1 MQEKYE
7 YQNSDELQIDLAEL
21 FHVLLKKAWMIIL
34 CFVVG
39 AVVMGSYTKIFMT
52 PQYTASSS
60 IYILGSTANIS
71 NISLTLSSQLTADF
85 TILAKSRPVVEN
97 VIEELDLDMSYEQLS
112 NNIAVENPSETTILK
127 ITATDTDPKMAKSIA
142 NAMADAAAT
151 RVANV
156 MNIDKPNVVEK
167 AVEPKNPASPS
178 MTKNVVL
185 GGMIGTI
192 LMIGILVVL
201 YMMDDTIKDSEDV
214 RKYLNLDTLA
224 AFPAGKRSRR

>member
-1 MQEKYE
+1 
-7 YQNSDELQIDLAEL
+7 
-21 FHVLLKKAWMIIL
+21 
-34 CFVVG
+34 
-39 AVVMGSYTKIFMT
+39 
-52 PQYTASSS
+52 
-60 IYILGSTANIS
+60 
-71 NISLTLSSQLTADF
+71 
-85 TILAKSRPVVEN
+85 
-97 VIEELDLDMSYEQLS
+97 
-112 NNIAVENPSETTILK
+112 
-127 ITATDTDPKMAKSIA
+127 MAKSIA
-142 NAMADAAAT
+142 NAMADATAT

-185 GGMIGTI
+185 GGMIGAI

>member
-1 MQEKYE
+1 
-7 YQNSDELQIDLAEL
+7 
-21 FHVLLKKAWMIIL
+21 
-34 CFVVG
+34 
-39 AVVMGSYTKIFMT
+39 MGSYTKIFMT

-142 NAMADAAAT
+142 NAMADATAT

-178 MTKNVVL
+178 MTIPSGSL
-185 GGMIGTI
+185 PP
-192 LMIGILVVL
+192 
-201 YMMDDTIKDSEDV
+201 KDMVQSHPE
-214 RKYLNLDTLA
+214 R
-224 AFPAGKRSRR
+224 